1 MGTSQARSSAFGNS
15 LAERA
20 TGYGIAW
27 DTFSG
32 EDMYEVRAHTQAAI
46 ARAHN
51 ECRPTVLE
59 VKTYRWGGPLCG
71 RCKQAEVPDQGGG
84 RRHQREHDPIQ
95 RWKRVLLDEGVC
107 DEAELKKDRQGSPTE
122 AQESAEFAK
131 TSPYPAPETIFED
144 VYWEVD
150 QMTTAGMTGRHF
162 FND

>member
-1 MGTSQARSSAFGNS
+1 QARSSAFGNS

-20 TGYGIAW
+20 AGYGIAW

-32 EDMYEVRAHTQAAI
+32 EDIYEVRAHTHAAI
-46 ARAHN
+46 ERAHT

-59 VKTYRWGGPLCG
+59 VKTYRWEGHSVADANKLKY
-71 RCKQAEVPDQGGG
+71 RTKEEVEL
-84 RRHQREHDPIQ
+84 HQREHDPIQ

-107 DEAELKKDRQGSPTE
+107 DEAELKKIDKAAQQE
-122 AQESAEFAK
+122 AEESAEFAK
-131 TSPYPAPETIFED
+131 ASAYPAPETIFED

-150 QMTTAGMTGRHF
+150 QMTTAGLTGRHF